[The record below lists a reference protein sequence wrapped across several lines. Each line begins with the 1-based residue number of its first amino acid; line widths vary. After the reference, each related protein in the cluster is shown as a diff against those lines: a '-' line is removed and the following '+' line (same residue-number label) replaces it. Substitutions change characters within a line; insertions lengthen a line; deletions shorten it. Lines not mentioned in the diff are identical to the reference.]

1 LQEGLAQ
8 QTVVLVAV
16 VVIQM
21 ALVIKVT
28 PLKQV
33 HQEALGTVMLV
44 VINRMAAV
52 TLVVEV
58 VVLEQLAVIPL
69 TQLVS
74 VGQVVL
80 VVPIP

>member
-1 LQEGLAQ
+1 
-8 QTVVLVAV
+8 
-16 VVIQM
+16 M